1 MPPPSTS
8 SNQSS
13 FEMTAPSPPQENPK
27 KTITPTRTNAT
38 KKRPITDHYLD
49 EAQKKINES
58 FDTLNHVL
66 KVKKVDEDEC
76 DVYAKLLA
84 KKLRKYPDRM
94 RDQIMYKIDGFLLD
108 NPYPDERPSSA
119 YSSYHYSSTPS
130 PHYQNTPSPH
140 YQNNPS
146 PASDVS
152 HVNMPEGNESQPQ
165 SLVEFSMP
173 LQRNI
178 SQGAMQPTNL
188 IENAYLNAVTKYY

>member
-13 FEMTAPSPPQENPK
+13 FEMTTPSPPQENPK

-38 KKRPITDHYLD
+38 KIRPITDHYLD

-130 PHYQNTPSPH
+130 PHFP
-140 YQNNPS
+140 NNPS

-152 HVNMPEGNESQPQ
+152 HVNMPEENESQPQ

-173 LQRNI
+173 LQRNV

>member
-1 MPPPSTS
+1 MMPPPSPS
-8 SNQSS
+8 SIQSS

-49 EAQKKINES
+49 EAQKKINQS

-66 KVKKVDEDEC
+66 KAKKVDEDEC

-84 KKLRKYPDRM
+84 KKLRKYPERM
-94 RDQIMYKIDGFLLD
+94 RYQIMYKIDGFLLD

-119 YSSYHYSSTPS
+119 LSYHYSSTPS
-130 PHYQNTPSPH
+130 PHYQNTPSP
-140 YQNNPS
+140 
-146 PASDVS
+146 ASDVS
-152 HVNMPEGNESQPQ
+152 QVNMPEGNESQPQ

-173 LQRNI
+173 FQRNV
-178 SQGAMQPTNL
+178 SQGVMQPTNL